1 MGGFGSKKKETKP
14 KEPELNQTQQTVL
27 ECKLVRDKIKKDI
40 RAAEKKAN
48 NLKQQAK
55 EYLAAKDK
63 DRARIYLRRSNMA
76 LKNIKGYEG
85 ALDMIND
92 QIANIEHSQEMN
104 AALKVLQK
112 GNALVKQMQKES
124 GGIDAWQKVADDL
137 EDLKDADREVTDF
150 LKEQGINA
158 EEFDA
163 DIQAEMNKMM
173 ADTAGEV
180 KLPSVP
186 EHEKE
191 VVTEKEAEKKQKVAV
206 MA

>member
-1 MGGFGSKKKETKP
+1 MGIFSSKKAKLP
-14 KEPELNQTQQTVL
+14 KEPKLDQTQTTIL
-27 ECKLVRDKIKKDI
+27 ECKLVRDKIKKSI

-85 ALDMIND
+85 TLDMIND
-92 QIANIEHSQEMN
+92 QIANIENTQEMN
-104 AALKVLQK
+104 AALSVLQK
-112 GNALVKQMQKES
+112 GNALVKQMQKEA
-124 GGIDAWQKVADDL
+124 GGIEAWQKVGEDL
-137 EDLKDADREVTDF
+137 EDLKDADKEVTDF

-163 DIQAEMNKMM
+163 DIQEEMNKMM
-173 ADTAGEV
+173 QDNAAEV

-186 EHEKE
+186 EQEKE
-191 VVTEKEAEKKQKVAV
+191 VVTEKEKNKKVAI